1 MYAQVQEIW
10 LKMKEKSNKSSFFEQ
25 NRRFMTILFMKSSRT
40 MSLLSKM
47 GLLYFWSW
55 LVLFLW
61 RQTWR
66 QLSEIWG
73 NDDDPHIKVQF
84 RKNAINFEQI
94 GFKANNCQTKCI
106 CRNEHR
112 FVPSGHHFAWRGGV
126 EDLDHPVLCY
136 FLHLTSH
143 LAT

>member
-1 MYAQVQEIW
+1 MYAQLQEIGSKITGKW
-10 LKMKEKSNKSSFFEQ
+10 NKSSFFEQ
-25 NRRFMTILFMKSSRT
+25 NRLFMTTLFMKSCRT

-84 RKNAINFEQI
+84 RKNAIYFEQI
-94 GFKANNCQTKCI
+94 GFKTYQSANNCQTKCI
-106 CRNEHR
+106 CGNEHR
-112 FVPSGHHFAWRGGV
+112 FVPSGHNFAWRGGV
-126 EDLDHPVLCY
+126 EVLDHPV
-136 FLHLTSH
+136 
-143 LAT
+143 